1 MLTDSYRLCGAGFVI
16 GVVEGS
22 RKLVNGSPMFRE
34 MTTTSKKNPLPVSQL
49 RKHRRIQKEKLER
62 HNNNNNGIHLP
73 RALNIRHKLCGN
85 LLPFT

>member
-1 MLTDSYRLCGAGFVI
+1 
-16 GVVEGS
+16 
-22 RKLVNGSPMFRE
+22 
-34 MTTTSKKNPLPVSQL
+34 LPVSQL

-62 HNNNNNGIHLP
+62 HNNNNKGVHLP